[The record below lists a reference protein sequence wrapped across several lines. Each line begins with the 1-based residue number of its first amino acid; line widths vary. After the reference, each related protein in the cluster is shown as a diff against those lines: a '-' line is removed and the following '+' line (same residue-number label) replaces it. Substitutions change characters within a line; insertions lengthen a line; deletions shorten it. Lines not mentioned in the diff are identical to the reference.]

1 MGLSFEDKATKPD
14 PSNNKSLISLANT
27 DFTMNDFY
35 QSNKVVIAR
44 YKSELQQKFLSA
56 LAPKSFPN
64 SDLKDPQKFYLEFKN
79 RILEIIDIET
89 ENLQEEILKSDNC
102 HLLLLKRTALTD
114 AAVQAGFQAAVWFSG
129 RTMKKQLD
137 PKEVLV
143 AIVAKGGYG
152 REEMHFYSDV
162 DLQIVTK
169 STSEKDGL
177 KAVDEI
183 KKHFE
188 YLFVFQDIFPKTKS
202 SSCHSEAT
210 EMVEEF
216 HVDQLPDFFSMMEHR
231 FVAGNPVVYAEF
243 ASSIKTAS
251 LLHQDEILRYC
262 FKHKEYYSVKNTLF
276 QQEPNVKEELK
287 RLYWALVLVRIRQ
300 KLNTVNQFELL
311 NELFRINV
319 LSATAFKHMQNALNF
334 LSKVRL
340 LLHSAQKGA
349 HREVLS
355 FEIREKVAKAM
366 GFELK
371 EFYKNYFY
379 NACLPLKRYSRN
391 LFWESMSLDTKKA
404 CELTENFA
412 LDADDQIIFNKDP
425 EKLFSQN
432 PQWIFEVFSWVGEKN
447 HRLSY
452 PVTRAIEDQL
462 SHTTPIFSASD
473 EKTKSEIQHYFQR
486 VIESDHFSRALRL
499 LHEFGLLSD
508 YYIPDFKN
516 ICGQLQDI
524 YVHRFPTDMHIL
536 SALDALNLLVLRR
549 DADPFLIDLYHSLK
563 DKTALKLAVLLHDI
577 GKGAMKEGEIEEVVG
592 ASMIP
597 GILARLGYSGDSK
610 RVEDVAYLVEKHLTM
625 YDLMLLDPEDDD
637 TFEMV
642 WDLVTHDPERLKM
655 LVLLTYA
662 DRAGTKMKMSPL
674 QIDQLK
680 IFYHHT
686 SHHKRHENV
695 TEAVKLE
702 FLQMVRLPKDL
713 LSQLETYNKFIASD
727 KPYAA
732 DFVFQPGKPVDL
744 IVCAKDRKELLYNIS
759 TVLAFNQLNIVEAN
773 IQTMKDNAFDV
784 FKVVTSSGDPIDH
797 SNFYSFQNQVMEDIR
812 RIFVDKEPVA
822 SIFKDRDWVTRQGK
836 NPYKD
841 VKLKVKTIGRAV
853 VLSTHDLVGTF
864 MTETRVFAELN
875 MIIDRAVVNT
885 SQGTSTN
892 IFYIRPEDVQQI
904 LRDKMQFTQRLKNAL
919 RPLVESK
926 SVLNQGPV

>member
-1 MGLSFEDKATKPD
+1 
-14 PSNNKSLISLANT
+14 
-27 DFTMNDFY
+27 MNEFY
-35 QSNKVVIAR
+35 QSNKVNSVR
-44 YKSELQQKFLSA
+44 YRTEVQQKFL
-56 LAPKSFPN
+56 PVVGPESFSD
-64 SDLKDPQKFYLEFKN
+64 SDLKDPQKFYLKFKN
-79 RILEIIDIET
+79 RILKIIDEET
-89 ENLQEEILKSDNC
+89 KSLQEEALKSDNC
-102 HLLLLKRTALTD
+102 HLILLKRTALVD
-114 AAVQAGFQAAVWFSG
+114 AALQAGFQAAVWFYNQV
-129 RTMKKQLD
+129 MNKQLD
-137 PKEVLV
+137 PKEVQL

-152 REEMHFYSDV
+152 REEMLFNSNV
-162 DLQIVTK
+162 DIQIVTK
-169 STSEKDGL
+169 STAEKDSL
-177 KAVDEI
+177 AAVNEI

-188 YLFVFQDIFPKTKS
+188 YLFVFQDIFPRTIS

-216 HVDQLPDFFSMMEHR
+216 HVDQLPDFFAMMEHR
-231 FVAGNPVVYAEF
+231 FVAGNPRVYAEF

-251 LLHQDEILRYC
+251 LLHQDEILQYC
-262 FKHKEYYSVKNTLF
+262 LKHKEYYSVRNTLF

-287 RLYWALVLVRIRQ
+287 RLYWALTLVRIRQ
-300 KLNTVNQFELL
+300 NLSTVNQFELL
-311 NELFRINV
+311 NELFRIKV
-319 LSATAFKHMQNALNF
+319 LSQTAFEHMQSAFNF

-340 LLHSAQKGA
+340 LLHSVQKGA
-349 HREVLS
+349 NRDVLGFEV
-355 FEIREKVAKAM
+355 REKVSGAM

-371 EFYKNYFY
+371 EFYKKYFY
-379 NACLPLKRYSRN
+379 DACLPLKRYSRN
-391 LFWESMSLDTKKA
+391 LFWESMSVDTKKVG
-404 CELTENFA
+404 ELTENFA

-425 EKLFSQN
+425 DRLSSEN
-432 PQWIFEVFSWVGEKN
+432 PQWIFEVFAWVAEKN

-452 PVTRAIEDQL
+452 PIIRKIEDHL
-462 SHTTPIFSASD
+462 SQANPALLEPD
-473 EKTKSEIQHYFQR
+473 EKAKPEIQYYFQR
-486 VIESDHFSRALRL
+486 VIEGDHFSRALRL

-536 SALDALNLLVLRR
+536 SALDALNLLILRR

-577 GKGAMKEGEIEEVVG
+577 GKGAMKKGEIEEVIG

-597 GILARLGYSGDSK
+597 GILAGLGYSGDTK

-642 WDLVTHDPERLKM
+642 WDLVTHDTERLKM

-662 DRAGTKMKMSPL
+662 DRAGTKMKMSSL

-686 SHHKRHENV
+686 LHHKRHENV
-695 TEAVKLE
+695 SESVKLE
-702 FLQMVRLPKDL
+702 FLQMARLPKDL
-713 LSQLETYNKFIASD
+713 LSQLETYNEFIQSNE
-727 KPYAA
+727 PYAA
-732 DFVFQPGKPVDL
+732 DFIFQPGKPADL
-744 IVCAKDRKELLYNIS
+744 IVCTKDRKELLYNIS
-759 TVLAFNQLNIVEAN
+759 TVLAYNQLNIVEAN

-797 SNFYSFQNQVMEDIR
+797 SNFYSFQKQVMEDIR
-812 RIFVDKEPVA
+812 RIFVDEDPVA
-822 SIFKDRDWVTRQGK
+822 VIFKDRDWVTRQEK

-841 VKLKVKTIGRAV
+841 AKIKIKIIGRAV
-853 VLSTHDLVGTF
+853 ILSTHDLVGTF
-864 MTETRVFAELN
+864 MTEARVFADQD
-875 MIIDRAVVNT
+875 MVIDRAVVNT

-904 LRDKMQFTQRLKNAL
+904 VLNKQQFAKKLSNAL
-919 RPLVESK
+919 RPLLKSK
-926 SVLNQGPV
+926 SVLTPSSA